1 MNTQIL
7 SEISLLEKTMNT
19 SKLQLKWRLENE
31 DVEYNIKD
39 LERSTTFGEILYTI
53 SWGLSPKELLVI
65 SDEQMV
71 KHIQKVQLKEKET
84 Y

>member
-1 MNTQIL
+1 MNTQVL

-39 LERSTTFGEILYTI
+39 LERSTTFGEILYNI
-53 SWGLSPKELLVI
+53 SRGLSPKELLDI

-71 KHIQKVQLKEKET
+71 KHIQKVQLK
-84 Y
+84 

>member
-1 MNTQIL
+1 MNTQVL

-53 SWGLSPKELLVI
+53 SR
-65 SDEQMV
+65 
-71 KHIQKVQLKEKET
+71 
-84 Y
+84 

>member
-53 SWGLSPKELLVI
+53 SRRLSPKQLLDI
-65 SDEQMV
+65 SDEQMI

>member
-7 SEISLLEKTMNT
+7 SEISLLEKTTNT

-39 LERSTTFGEILYTI
+39 LERSTTFGEILYAI
-53 SWGLSPKELLVI
+53 SRGLSPKELLDI
-65 SDEQMV
+65 SDEQIV

>member
-7 SEISLLEKTMNT
+7 SEISLLEKTMKT

-53 SWGLSPKELLVI
+53 SRGLSPKELLDI

>member
-7 SEISLLEKTMNT
+7 SEVSLLEKTMNS
-19 SKLQLKWRLENE
+19 SKLQLKQRLENE

-39 LERSTTFGEILYTI
+39 LERPTTFGEILYTI
-53 SWGLSPKELLVI
+53 SRGLSPKQLLDI

>member
-1 MNTQIL
+1 MNTQVL

-53 SWGLSPKELLVI
+53 RRGLSPKELLDI
-65 SDEQMV
+65 SDEQIV

>member
-1 MNTQIL
+1 MNAQIL
-7 SEISLLEKTMNT
+7 REISLLEKTMNT

-31 DVEYNIKD
+31 DIEYDIKD

-53 SWGLSPKELLVI
+53 SRGLSPKQLLDM

>member
-1 MNTQIL
+1 MNTQVL

-39 LERSTTFGEILYTI
+39 LERSTTFGEILYAI
-53 SWGLSPKELLVI
+53 SRGLSPKQLLDI
-65 SDEQMV
+65 SDEQLI

>member
-1 MNTQIL
+1 MNTQVL

-53 SWGLSPKELLVI
+53 SRGLSHKELLDI

>member
-53 SWGLSPKELLVI
+53 SRGLSPKELLDI

>member
-53 SWGLSPKELLVI
+53 SIGLSPKQLLDI
-65 SDEQMV
+65 SDEQMI